1 LNAGWNRLL
10 IKVENQGSTWGFLAR
25 FAEGKDLTPITD
37 LDISPQWQSGII
49 PDGEIKKFT
58 IQIPLT
64 RGINMVSLPLNPETS
79 YTASTLAAALNSTI
93 VIQVKDGHFDAYV
106 RAGSIGTD
114 FPIRVGN
121 GYIVNLMEE
130 QNFQITGKPWGEP
143 VPAAPLASPRILGE
157 FGYVFE
163 KNSVSIN
170 PWAFVIA
177 GTIEGEV
184 PAGGKLRVTNL
195 RTKESIAA
203 PISPVEHA
211 ASLFEKNE
219 RAARFTTGEFTAA
232 FVDMSQRPVVEVGDE
247 FIVQLIGADGSIL
260 AGTSRLHVLPD
271 DITRAYLLTHLSAR
285 PEQTKLLQNYPN
297 PFNPE
302 TWIPFQLASPSD
314 VTIYIYNASGQLIRT
329 LSLGQQNTGF
339 YLDQSKA
346 AYWNGRNTSGEKVA
360 SGLYF
365 YQLTAGDFTATRRM
379 VIVK

>member
-1 LNAGWNRLL
+1 
-10 IKVENQGSTWGFLAR
+10 
-25 FAEGKDLTPITD
+25 
-37 LDISPQWQSGII
+37 
-49 PDGEIKKFT
+49 
-58 IQIPLT
+58 
-64 RGINMVSLPLNPETS
+64 
-79 YTASTLAAALNSTI
+79 
-93 VIQVKDGHFDAYV
+93 
-106 RAGSIGTD
+106 
-114 FPIRVGN
+114 
-121 GYIVNLMEE
+121 
-130 QNFQITGKPWGEP
+130 
-143 VPAAPLASPRILGE
+143 LASPRILGE